1 MREKVLSFQI
11 STKSMEERVLK
22 FTVVDV
28 DRNRRHQTIG
38 YALYPLRDHMYGY
51 DEPIVIW
58 RDLEKEVAEVSDVI
72 TCTTTTSRS
81 SSGEISRKRLPR

>member
-1 MREKVLSFQI
+1 MQPLGPLLQI
-11 STKSMEERVLK
+11 SNKSMEERVLK

-38 YALYPLRDHMYGY
+38 YALYPLRDHMDGY

-58 RDLEKEVAEVSDVI
+58 RDLEKEVAEVS
-72 TCTTTTSRS
+72 
-81 SSGEISRKRLPR
+81 SSGTDRR

>member
-1 MREKVLSFQI
+1 
-11 STKSMEERVLK
+11 MEERVLK

-72 TCTTTTSRS
+72 TCKLCAFDAAAFASPRVDAGRTRGRS
-81 SSGEISRKRLPR
+81 